1 MENVILKLRRYVC
14 VVCFIALCA
23 PGVWAQSKTFTVA
36 PDLSKVAFTLADV
49 VHVHSIHGTFHIQ
62 SGSMQFDN
70 DASRISGSIVVA
82 AGSGQSGD
90 AKRDRRM
97 TMDVLEAPQFAVASF
112 TPQNIEGSIAASGD
126 STVQI
131 TGIFT
136 LHGSPH
142 ELTIP
147 VKINIDGNSCR
158 AKTSFLVPYVKW
170 GLKDPSE
177 LMLKVGTVSKVV
189 KIDLT
194 LVGQISASPKN

>member
-1 MENVILKLRRYVC
+1 MKLRGYVC
-14 VVCFIALCA
+14 IVCFIALCA
-23 PGVWAQSKTFTVA
+23 PGIWAQSKTFTVA
-36 PDLSKVAFTLADV
+36 PDLSKVAFTLGDV
-49 VHVHSIHGTFHIQ
+49 VHSIHGTFHIQ
-62 SGSMQFDN
+62 SGSIQFDN

-82 AGSGQSGD
+82 AGSGKSGNV
-90 AKRDRRM
+90 KRDRRM

-136 LHGSPH
+136 LHGTPH

-147 VKINIDGNSCR
+147 VKINIDGSSCR
-158 AKTSFLVPYVKW
+158 AKTSFLVPYVRW

-177 LMLKVGTVSKVV
+177 LMLKVSTVSKVV

-194 LVGQISASPKN
+194 LVGQISASPKD